1 MNSGCNP
8 IIMDPFSALGLA
20 GNIVQFLDFGCKL
33 FSKAKDIHRN
43 GSIAEHTDML
53 AVTDDLRRY
62 TMKLHKGL
70 RPTGTLQLALSED
83 DTAFLD
89 ICDGC
94 LKVAE
99 ELEQV
104 VKTLQL
110 PGRPSK
116 WKSFRQALKS
126 VCGKERL
133 TELKT
138 RLDLYNE
145 QVNRRLLASVQYV
158 CAWRHSTLDT
168 SANRWQNQSRCRL
181 I

>member
-1 MNSGCNP
+1 
-8 IIMDPFSALGLA
+8 MDPISALGLA

-43 GSIAEHTDML
+43 GSIVEHTDML

-62 TMKLHKGL
+62 TRKLHKGL

-99 ELEQV
+99 ELEQA
-104 VKTLQL
+104 VKALQL

-126 VCGKERL
+126 VWGKERL
-133 TELKT
+133 VEIKS
-138 RLDLYNE
+138 RLDLYGD
-145 QVNRRLLASVQYV
+145 QLDRRMIVSFGYVHLLLTPLKA
-158 CAWRHSTLDT
+158 
-168 SANRWQNQSRCRL
+168 
-181 I
+181 